1 MILTQEHQEQMVNSY
16 LKTHTVTEIKTENK
30 TISKRLSK
38 HRAEL
43 DKMKYE
49 SYINFYRSYKLNK

>member
-1 MILTQEHQEQMVNSY
+1 M
-16 LKTHTVTEIKTENK
+16 KVTEIKTENK
-30 TISKRLSK
+30 TISKRLAK

-49 SYINFYRSYKLNK
+49 SYINFYRSYKLNN